1 MKCETVKLMVEH
13 SKLLFLQSMM
23 PIFSKTT
30 RSMAL
35 WGLLAIASPVVL
47 GTTPFPA
54 TAQMQPA
61 EMETEDWETFV
72 SEAGGFS
79 AAFPG
84 TPTETIEE
92 ASLEEGENP
101 GETITNMGDAGEV
114 SLEREDPDSGYF
126 VAYQNLPIV
135 EAMRLFMPEEEITAE
150 MLTAAR
156 DGMVQDNELL
166 SERDIELDGYQ
177 GKELEMQIPEGY
189 VKARIYWVNS
199 RVYIVIGGAPTQE
212 GAISGE
218 IDRFLDSF
226 TLLE

>member
-1 MKCETVKLMVEH
+1 MVEH
-13 SKLLFLQSMM
+13 SKLLLLQQMM
-23 PIFSKTT
+23 QIFSKTT
-30 RSMAL
+30 RSVAL

-47 GTTPFPA
+47 GTTPIFAQSA

-72 SEAGGFS
+72 SETGGFS

-92 ASLEEGENP
+92 ATS
-101 GETITNMGDAGEV
+101 MD
-114 SLEREDPDSGYF
+114 EDPDKEIWDTGESGKVTFEPEDLDSGYF
-126 VAYQNLPIV
+126 VAYQHFPIIEDTRV
-135 EAMRLFMPEEEITAE
+135 FMPEAEITAGI
-150 MLTAAR
+150 LTSAR
-156 DGMVQDNELL
+156 NSVVQDNEVL

-177 GKELEMQIPEGY
+177 GKELELQTPEGY
-189 VKARIYWVNS
+189 QKIRVYWVNS
-199 RVYIVIGGAPTQE
+199 DLYLYFVMGGASTPE
-212 GAISGE
+212 DAIAGE